1 MEFIGLLLFL
11 ALVYIRPQEFITG
24 ILGAPLVLIVMSV
37 TMLLWFMKEC
47 SNRTTKIF
55 NLTQD
60 YWLPGL
66 MIAGVISAIKVRWL
80 FYIWYTFIDL
90 LKLSVFYFMTSFI
103 INSERR
109 MNIFIRFLVFL
120 SAIVSFIAI
129 LQFFSIDVFKVGI
142 IVDTFNVGIMPD
154 IWGGIRIQGVGIFE
168 NPNYLAYSIIFS
180 FPFAFMFLFREKG
193 LGNRVFGLVSLI
205 IFVIAIILTKSRGGL
220 ICFVL
225 TFFMLF
231 TQRKERITKI
241 FIYTFSGLVILLCI
255 TGGFGRMGTLINM
268 QSDEAISG
276 RIDAW
281 YAALQLFKD
290 APLIGIGYNRFQEYF
305 RKATHSSFVQV
316 GVETGMLGLF
326 FWVGFI
332 YFLVKRTNWLV
343 TKKTFVS
350 KNYILSLQA
359 TLVAFLITSFFATMA
374 FRITLFIIAGLI
386 SAVERMELSHGEV
399 EKRDYLNVTSRG
411 FGLVELRNILL
422 GTLGFVFIWHILI
435 KIMG

>member
-129 LQFFSIDVFKVGI
+129 LQFFSIDVFK
-142 IVDTFNVGIMPD
+142 
-154 IWGGIRIQGVGIFE
+154 
-168 NPNYLAYSIIFS
+168 
-180 FPFAFMFLFREKG
+180 
-193 LGNRVFGLVSLI
+193 
-205 IFVIAIILTKSRGGL
+205 
-220 ICFVL
+220 
-225 TFFMLF
+225 
-231 TQRKERITKI
+231 
-241 FIYTFSGLVILLCI
+241 
-255 TGGFGRMGTLINM
+255 
-268 QSDEAISG
+268 
-276 RIDAW
+276 
-281 YAALQLFKD
+281 
-290 APLIGIGYNRFQEYF
+290 
-305 RKATHSSFVQV
+305 
-316 GVETGMLGLF
+316 
-326 FWVGFI
+326 
-332 YFLVKRTNWLV
+332 
-343 TKKTFVS
+343 
-350 KNYILSLQA
+350 
-359 TLVAFLITSFFATMA
+359 
-374 FRITLFIIAGLI
+374 AG
-386 SAVERMELSHGEV
+386 
-399 EKRDYLNVTSRG
+399 
-411 FGLVELRNILL
+411 
-422 GTLGFVFIWHILI
+422 
-435 KIMG
+435 